1 MENPSVPIH
10 TSSNGD
16 RWLLVRNPESG
27 DVFVRHLPNA
37 ASGGKSSHI
46 ELEAFLLK
54 KGLTRARELVANDRL
69 ACLGDDQCP
78 PDLKPHNARAIR
90 TIGEVHS
97 GDCDG

>member
-37 ASGGKSSHI
+37 ASGGKSSLI
-46 ELEAFLLK
+46 ELDAFLLK
-54 KGLTRARELVANDRL
+54 SKGSPERESLLRMIGSRVSETTNV
-69 ACLGDDQCP
+69 
-78 PDLKPHNARAIR
+78 HR
-90 TIGEVHS
+90 T
-97 GDCDG
+97 

>member
-1 MENPSVPIH
+1 MLTGAHGSSRVENPSVPIH

-54 KGLTRARELVANDRL
+54 SKGSPERESLLRMIGSLVSETTNV
-69 ACLGDDQCP
+69 
-78 PDLKPHNARAIR
+78 HR
-90 TIGEVHS
+90 T
-97 GDCDG
+97 

>member
-54 KGLTRARELVANDRL
+54 KGSPERESLLRMIGSLVSETTNV
-69 ACLGDDQCP
+69 
-78 PDLKPHNARAIR
+78 HR
-90 TIGEVHS
+90 T
-97 GDCDG
+97 